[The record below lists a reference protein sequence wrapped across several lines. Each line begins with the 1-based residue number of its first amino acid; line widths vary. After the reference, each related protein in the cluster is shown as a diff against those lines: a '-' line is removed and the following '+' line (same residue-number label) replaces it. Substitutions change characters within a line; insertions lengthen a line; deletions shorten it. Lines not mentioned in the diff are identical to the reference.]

1 MVLGGGVRV
10 GGKEEWAEESEGED
24 EGEERE
30 GDEGDGI
37 FSQSLESTWR
47 LGGVHRERM
56 RAEVMRE

>member
-1 MVLGGGVRV
+1 MRV